1 MDYYNIIREKLQEAY
16 ASMRDMSEIKFMA
29 NLKSFIGGSYGI
41 MADIDNYARN
51 IEEKLTYL
59 NDTLLNLTNKF
70 DEFSYIHEHI
80 TPYAKYFNI
89 IITLIAIFII
99 FNFILCLILIFNCRE
114 KKVYV
119 LDKIMDKNEIELEN
133 K

>member
-1 MDYYNIIREKLQEAY
+1 MDYYNIICENLQEAY
-16 ASMRDMSEIKFMA
+16 ASMHDMSEIKFMA
-29 NLKSFIGGSYGI
+29 NLKSFMGGSYGI
-41 MADIDNYARN
+41 IADIDNYARN

-99 FNFILCLILIFNCRE
+99 FNLIF
-114 KKVYV
+114 
-119 LDKIMDKNEIELEN
+119 
-133 K
+133 

>member
-1 MDYYNIIREKLQEAY
+1 
-16 ASMRDMSEIKFMA
+16 MR
-29 NLKSFIGGSYGI
+29 GSYDI
-41 MADIDNYARN
+41 MKDIAHYTRN

-99 FNFILCLILIFNCRE
+99 FNFILCLILIFNCR
-114 KKVYV
+114 KK
-119 LDKIMDKNEIELEN
+119 KFMF
-133 K
+133 